1 MAFTHL
7 EKNSFWCFIRF
18 MLYVPIAYFWGTKLS
33 HAKRWKISQTTKTF
47 ARLTTHYKTLLHS
60 AFCFFLREHLR
71 DQSLFIF
78 REGWGVFRRIFWDH
92 IIFRVNGGGDQS
104 SVTEYKE
111 RTIEDW
117 LPMRRIIRV
126 LQSCSGGIRDQANFI
141 TTPSKSFYL
150 PLPCSVIINCPVLT
164 LWWTDTHV
172 KLAVRFILNLKNP
185 ERNSGFNYSLLN
197 TG

>member
-1 MAFTHL
+1 MKFLSKTKFLTHSCNFSSGRFKL
-7 EKNSFWCFIRF
+7 LIR
-18 MLYVPIAYFWGTKLS
+18 YWIW
-33 HAKRWKISQTTKTF
+33 
-47 ARLTTHYKTLLHS
+47 
-60 AFCFFLREHLR
+60 
-71 DQSLFIF
+71 
-78 REGWGVFRRIFWDH
+78 RIFWDH
-92 IIFRVNGGGDQS
+92 IIFRVNGEGGDQS

-141 TTPSKSFYL
+141 TTPPKSFYP
-150 PLPCSVIINCPVLT
+150 PLPCSVIINCPVLN

-185 ERNSGFNYSLLN
+185 KRNSGFNYSLLN

>member
-7 EKNSFWCFIRF
+7 ENNSFWCFIRF
-18 MLYVPIAYFWGTKLS
+18 MLYAPIAYFWGTKLS

-47 ARLTTHYKTLLHS
+47 ARLTAHYKTLLHS
-60 AFCFFLREHLR
+60 SFCFFLREHLR

-78 REGWGVFRRIFWDH
+78 REGWGVFGSFFWDH

-141 TTPSKSFYL
+141 TTPPKSFYPL
-150 PLPCSVIINCPVLT
+150 LPCSVIINCPVLT

-185 ERNSGFNYSLLN
+185 KRNSGYSLLN